1 MSLPNPG
8 ITLSV
13 VSTPQEPAAER
24 DKPAIRASDQ
34 ERQAVVE
41 LLSEHTTTG
50 RLTLAELE
58 ERVEQAYAATT
69 RDELVRLTA
78 DLPAPSAARQPE
90 TGPAVQSGSQR
101 KATKWIFGMMGGSS
115 KRGRWRVAERVRVV
129 AIMGGHDIDLRAAE
143 LESDETT
150 LVVISI
156 MGGSEIY
163 VPDTVEV
170 DMGGFSLMGGS
181 DERGSSRRPRPGAPR
196 IRVRV
201 FDLMGGSTVWKL
213 PDEARGVSLKEARRM
228 AKRLG

>member
-1 MSLPNPG
+1 M
-8 ITLSV
+8 
-13 VSTPQEPAAER
+13 STPQEPAAEHN
-24 DKPAIRASDQ
+24 KPAIRASDH
-34 ERQAVVE
+34 ERQAVVD

-58 ERVEQAYAATT
+58 ERVEAAYSATT
-69 RDELVRLTA
+69 RDELVKLTA
-78 DLPAPSAARQPE
+78 DLPAPSATRAPEAAQPR
-90 TGPAVQSGSQR
+90 VSGSSR
-101 KATKWIFGMMGGSS
+101 KVTKWIFGMMGGSS

-170 DMGGFSLMGGS
+170 DVGGFSLMGGS
-181 DERGSSRRPRPGAPR
+181 DERGSARPPRPGAPR

-213 PDEARGVSLKEARRM
+213 PDEARDVSLKEARKM